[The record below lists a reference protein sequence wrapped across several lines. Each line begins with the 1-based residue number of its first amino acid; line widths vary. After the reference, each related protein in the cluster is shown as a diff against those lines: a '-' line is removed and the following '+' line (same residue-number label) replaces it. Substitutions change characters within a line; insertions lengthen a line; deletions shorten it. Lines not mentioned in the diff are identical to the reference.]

1 MNANWMI
8 ALTVPAFQFLWSKQD
23 LQSHHYRR
31 YNKKELNTLLIKNGF
46 RVVYSTYFNFFLFP
60 VIGLSIFLYNIFK
73 IKYKANSVF
82 ESAVNIPKFLNTI
95 LIKIFKSESYIFFK
109 ILFPFWYIINDYCT

>member
-1 MNANWMI
+1 MNANGMI
-8 ALTVPAFQFLWSKQD
+8 ALTVPVFQFLWSKHE

-46 RVVYSTYFNFFLFP
+46 RVVYSTYFIFLFP

-82 ESAVNIPKFLNTI
+82 AAVNIQNILNTI
-95 LIKIFKSESYIFFK
+95 LINAERY
-109 ILFPFWYIINDYCT
+109 YAR